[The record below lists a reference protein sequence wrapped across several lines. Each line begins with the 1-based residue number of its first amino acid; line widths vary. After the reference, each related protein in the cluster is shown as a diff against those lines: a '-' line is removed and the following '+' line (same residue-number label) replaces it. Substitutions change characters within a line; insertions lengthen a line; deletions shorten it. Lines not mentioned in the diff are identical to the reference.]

1 MAHTTHPNNFTYTR
15 SHIKQGMHYLRTG
28 TIPST
33 ERGTK
38 KEKFKEKWAGCSLS
52 PDGKSVLRAGKIVVA
67 KQDVRACI
75 DKLYNDAA
83 YSVDNIEK
91 LHRKISEYYV
101 GVSRPQVNAYFK
113 DEGINVQIVKAT
125 ETATVE
131 IMQHIAGFFDG
142 DGCVIIP
149 PKREKDSIGPC
160 PHIII
165 SQSYNASVP
174 PEFTYIAKYFNGTLW
189 TSDKSPPPNTRKNW
203 KFLLQSLKNV
213 TTFLKAISPYVIKKR
228 RQVDLA
234 LEYLRGNREIS
245 THADYKER
253 ISQCTRTYYTVEVDN
268 QRLTYAYIAGLFEAD
283 GTVSAP
289 KENANNFKLEAQIKG
304 SESPILLDAIQQYV
318 AYGCCSG
325 GHWKASSQQ
334 AATFCRNIQ
343 PFIIGQKKPQIV
355 LALQMQA
362 LKTPGRKT
370 PLIASEIA
378 HIKELRTEMKRL
390 KHL

>member
-33 ERGTK
+33 ERGAK

-52 PDGKSVLRAGKIVVA
+52 PDGKFVLRAGKIVVA

-91 LHRKISEYYV
+91 LHRKISEDYV

-160 PHIII
+160 PHVLI
-165 SQSYNASVP
+165 SQSYNAGVP

-189 TSDKSPPPNTRKNW
+189 TSDKAPPPNTRKNW

-234 LEYLRGNREIS
+234 LEYLRGNRNIGS
-245 THADYKER
+245 HADFKER
-253 ISQCTRTYYTVEVDN
+253 ISACTKSYMSVEVDTE
-268 QRLTYAYIAGLFEAD
+268 RLTHAYIAGLFEAD
-283 GTVSAP
+283 GSILAS
-289 KENANNFKLEAQIKG
+289 KEDDNNFKIEARIKG
-304 SESPILLDAIQQYV
+304 LESPALIKAINEHYE
-318 AYGCCSG
+318 YGCCTGGRWQTSSG
-325 GHWKASSQQ
+325 RAID
-334 AATFCRNIQ
+334 FCLSIQ
-343 PFIIGQKKPQIV
+343 PFVIGQKKQQIV
-355 LALQMQA
+355 LAMQMQA

-378 HIKELRTEMKRL
+378 NINELREEMKRL
-390 KHL
+390 KRL